1 MSVLTEDKMAV
12 PKRTYRNPWAW
23 VSSLYLA
30 EGLPY
35 VVVMT
40 VAVILYKG
48 LGISNTA
55 ITFYTSW
62 LYLPWVIK
70 PLWSPIV
77 DILKTRRAWIWVLQL
92 LIGAGLAGI
101 ALTLP
106 TSRPFQYSLAFFW
119 LLAFSS
125 ATQDIA
131 IDGFYLLAT
140 TQKEQSFFVGI
151 RTTFYRIAMI
161 SGQGLLVILAG
172 VIQNHT
178 GLPKLELPVAAKP
191 EAALVQSVAFDSFP
205 STPLAGEL
213 RVVTE
218 PAAIEISPVPRT
230 KGEIKPLLALAE
242 TSNINHGFYVVEQK
256 AAAPSDSWW
265 SRHIANPIG
274 AFFHWLFTPFR
285 IVASRLETF
294 LHEHFADPF
303 GASAGAHSD
312 VAGNIGIVSL
322 HLSKPPGREVV
333 VTLSSKV
340 GFGIGSSDDK
350 SFSVAEGTRFIFND
364 QNWNQPALAV
374 IQLDPKLR
382 TTAAASMEIRSGN
395 IPLSWTITFLFLAG
409 LFLFFGIYHKIML
422 PYPVADRP
430 GAGRSLS
437 GFAGEFI
444 HTFGEFFKKNK
455 IGRLLLFLLFFR
467 FAEAQLVKMVAP
479 FLLDAREKGGLGLT
493 TSQVGVVYGT
503 VGIVALTCGGLLG
516 GMVAA
521 RKGLKF
527 WLWWMVLAI
536 HLPDAVFVY
545 LAFAM
550 PHNFWII
557 NLCVAIEQFGYGF
570 GFTAYMLYMIYIA
583 RGQHQTAHYAICT
596 GFMALGMMIPGMFSG
611 WLQDIVGYQHFF
623 IWVLLATIP
632 GVLVVTLIP
641 LDAEFG
647 KKTDD

>member
-1 MSVLTEDKMAV
+1 MPD
-12 PKRTYRNPWAW
+12 PKVTYRNPWAW

-40 VAVILYKG
+40 VAVIMYKG
-48 LGISNTA
+48 LGISNTDIA
-55 ITFYTSW
+55 LYTSW

-77 DILKTRRAWIWVLQL
+77 DILKTRRAWIWVMQL
-92 LIGAGLAGI
+92 IIGGGLAGV

-106 TSRPFQYSLAFFW
+106 TSRAFQYSLAFLW

-151 RTTFYRIAMI
+151 RTTFYRVSTIF
-161 SGQGLLVILAG
+161 GQGLLVILAG
-172 VIQNHT
+172 IIQDHS
-178 GLPKLELPVAAKP
+178 GLAKLDLQVAAKP
-191 EAALVQSVAFDSFP
+191 EAAIIQSVVLQEAAV
-205 STPLAGEL
+205 PLDGEL
-213 RVVTE
+213 RVITDPPTVQ
-218 PAAIEISPVPRT
+218 ISPTPRT
-230 KGEIKPLLALAE
+230 KGEIKALIALVKH
-242 TSNINHGFYVVEQK
+242 SNVERGFYEAEKDAAKIADSADSLWTRFASWLARVLQK
-256 AAAPSDSWW
+256 
-265 SRHIANPIG
+265 H
-274 AFFHWLFTPFR
+274 
-285 IVASRLETF
+285 
-294 LHEHFADPF
+294 F
-303 GASAGAHSD
+303 GAAKVQTD
-312 VAGNIGIVSL
+312 VAGNIGLVSL

-333 VTLSSKV
+333 VSLGSKV
-340 GFGIGSSDDK
+340 GFGLRSGDEK

-364 QNWNQPALAV
+364 QNWNQPAMSA
-374 IQLDPKLR
+374 IQLDPKLKSS
-382 TTAAASMEIRSGN
+382 AAALMEIRSGN
-395 IPLSWTITFLFLAG
+395 IPLSWSITFTLLAG
-409 LFLFFGIYHKIML
+409 MFLVFGIYHKFIL
-422 PYPVADRP
+422 PYPVIDKP
-430 GAGRSLS
+430 GTGHSFSA
-437 GFAGEFI
+437 FVKEFF
-444 HTFGEFFKKNK
+444 HTFSAFFKKEK

-493 TSQVGVVYGT
+493 TSQVGVAYGT
-503 VGIVALTCGGLLG
+503 VGIAALTCGGLLG

-521 RKGLKF
+521 KKGLKF

-545 LAFAM
+545 LAYAL
-550 PHNFWII
+550 PDNFWII
-557 NLCVAIEQFGYGF
+557 NTCVAIEQFGYGF

-611 WLQDIVGYQHFF
+611 WLQDIIGYQHFF
-623 IWVLLATIP
+623 VWVLLATIP
-632 GVLVVTLIP
+632 GFLVVTLIP
-641 LDAEFG
+641 LDPEFG
-647 KKTDD
+647 KKTND